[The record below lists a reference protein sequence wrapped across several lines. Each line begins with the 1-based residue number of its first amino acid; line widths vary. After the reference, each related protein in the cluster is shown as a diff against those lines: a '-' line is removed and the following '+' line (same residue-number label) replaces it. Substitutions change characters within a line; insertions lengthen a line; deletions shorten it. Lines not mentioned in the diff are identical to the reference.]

1 MRADM
6 ENKPKL
12 LIIAGPTAVGK
23 TGLSIELAKRLN
35 GEVVSAD
42 SMQVY
47 RGMDIGTA
55 KITESEKEGIPH
67 HLIDILEPDG
77 EFSVLIFKELAKKVI
92 DGIISRGHLP
102 IVVGGTGYY
111 IQALLYDVDFTEY
124 DDEAQGKIRAKLED
138 MLLNNGSLYMHE
150 YLRRIDPESAK
161 IIHMNNTKRMLHAI
175 EYYELTGRKISE
187 HNEEQRKRSSPYDFI
202 YLVLNDE
209 RDKVYERIDSRVDMM
224 IKDGLV
230 EEVKRLVDA
239 GYGRELPSMLGLGY
253 KEIADYLAGECS
265 LEEAIYLI
273 KRDTRH
279 FAKKQLTWFHR
290 EKETLFVDRSEFP
303 GKDELVG
310 YCDKLVREK
319 LRL

>member
-1 MRADM
+1 M

-23 TGLSIELAKRLN
+23 TGLSIELAKRLD
-35 GEVVSAD
+35 GEIISAD

-77 EFSVLIFKELAKKVI
+77 EFSVLIFKELAKKAI
-92 DGIISRGHLP
+92 DDIISRGHLP

-111 IQALLYDVDFTEY
+111 IQALLYDVDFTDY
-124 DDEAQGKIRAKLED
+124 DDEAQQKVREKLEEQ
-138 MLLNNGSLYMHE
+138 LASNGSLYMHE
-150 YLRRIDPESAK
+150 YLKKIDPDSAK

-175 EYYELTGRKISE
+175 EFYELTGKKISE
-187 HNEEQRKRSSPYDFI
+187 HNREQHERSSPYDFI

-209 RDKVYERIDSRVDMM
+209 RDKVYERIDSRVDLM

-230 EEVKRLVDA
+230 EEVKKLVDA
-239 GYGRELPSMLGLGY
+239 GYRRELPSMLGLGY
-253 KEIADYLAGECS
+253 KEIADYLAGDCS

-290 EKETLFVDRSEFP
+290 EKETLFVDRSGFSSA
-303 GKDELVG
+303 GELAL
-310 YCDKLVREK
+310 YCEKLVKDKLNIK
-319 LRL
+319 